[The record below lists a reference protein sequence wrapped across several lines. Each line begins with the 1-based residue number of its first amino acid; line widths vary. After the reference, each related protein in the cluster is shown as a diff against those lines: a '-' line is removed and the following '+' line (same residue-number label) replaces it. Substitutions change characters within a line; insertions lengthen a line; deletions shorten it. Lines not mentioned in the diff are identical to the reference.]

1 MNFTDQARTQT
12 MTMSDGR
19 AQEAV
24 FVVMRN
30 VQALGGAVWV
40 HRAAPARDSRKNLVK
55 NFDRYMKLAEVNTLR
70 LTGRSSL

>member
-1 MNFTDQARTQT
+1 MNFTDHARTQT

-40 HRAAPARDSRKNLVK
+40 RRAAPASDSRKKLIR
-55 NFDRYMKLAEVNTLR
+55 NFDRYMKLAEANTRR